1 MNRLMILTSCLLTL
15 CACAPAAPPAD
26 PSAIT
31 SRSDAWEAALN
42 ERDIDTLVSMYT
54 DDARVMPPGM
64 PLSAGTQA
72 VRDAFSGM
80 IAAGFTGTLT
90 PVETRVAG
98 DIGYNVGTFELTM
111 GDGTVTTGKFTE
123 TWERGSDGIWR
134 ISNDIWNNDGPA
146 EGSMGDKSHL
156 VIVHD
161 VEDFDRWIA
170 AWRGDDSRHDLFE
183 ANGAAH
189 VHTLQNPDNPNQI
202 GLIVS
207 VEDQDA
213 LFEMIESDEGQAA
226 AAEDGVRMDTLT
238 LLVEVK

>member
-1 MNRLMILTSCLLTL
+1 MNRLMILATCLLTL
-15 CACAPAAPPAD
+15 GACTPATPPAD

-31 SRSDAWEAALN
+31 SRADAWEAALN
-42 ERDIDTLVSMYT
+42 ARDIDTLVSMYT

-64 PLSAGTQA
+64 PMSAGSQA

-123 TWERGSDGIWR
+123 TWERGDDGVWR
-134 ISNDIWNNDGPA
+134 IANDIWNDDGA
-146 EGSMGDKSHL
+146 VEASMGDKSHL
-156 VIVHD
+156 VIIHE

-226 AAEDGVRMDTLT
+226 AAEDGVRMDTVT
-238 LLVEVK
+238 VLVEVN

>member
-1 MNRLMILTSCLLTL
+1 MNRLIVVTTCLLAL
-15 CACAPAAPPAD
+15 GACTPPAPPAD

-42 ERDIDTLVSMYT
+42 AKDIDKLVSMYT
-54 DDARVMPPGM
+54 EDARVMPPGL
-64 PLSAGTQA
+64 PLSTGTQA

-90 PVETRVAG
+90 PVETRIAG

-123 TWERGSDGIWR
+123 TWERGSDGVWR
-134 ISNDIWNNDGPA
+134 ISNDIWNDDGPSEA
-146 EGSMGDKSHL
+146 SMGDETHL
-156 VIVHD
+156 VILHE

-170 AWRGDDSRHDLFE
+170 AWRGDDSRHALFE

-189 VHTLQNPDNPNQI
+189 VHTLQNPDSPNQI

-207 VEDQDA
+207 VEDRDA
-213 LFEMIESDEGQAA
+213 LFGMIESDEGQAA
-226 AAEDGVRMDTLT
+226 AAADGVKMDTIT
-238 LLVEVK
+238 VLVEVN